1 MEAIPKTQF
10 RNKTACKIMAC
21 FLKISASLVLK
32 FQVLP
37 FIGGW
42 FWVSE
47 FLLDI
52 FEKSLVFYN
61 SYFTL
66 WLLTI
71 QFFCTLWLFDKYKM
85 QDPVQKSVVF
95 PERVKSCNLYR
106 VTGLYSLSILK
117 ESKSRRVKSCNPL
130 ICQHFFGGE
139 NVCSPCTLLHQN
151 QQPLLDPWT
160 KCTRPLRM
168 SCP

>member
-1 MEAIPKTQF
+1 MESIPKTQF
-10 RNKTACKIMAC
+10 QNKTACKIMAC

-117 ESKSRRVKSCNPL
+117 ESKSQRVKSCNPFFRETFAIGKHWVSPSLSLAL
-130 ICQHFFGGE
+130 IQ
-139 NVCSPCTLLHQN
+139 
-151 QQPLLDPWT
+151 
-160 KCTRPLRM
+160 
-168 SCP
+168 